1 MKSIVVWGFPT
12 RIVFGAGAVSETG
25 SALEGCRHAL
35 IVTDAGVKAA
45 GLIAP
50 VVGALGKVGIEA
62 TIFDGVK
69 GNPKEAHVD
78 AGFAAYREAEADCVV
93 AVGGGS
99 PMDAAKVI
107 ALRVNHHRPL
117 VDYDDAHGG
126 DRYVTDAV
134 PPIVAV
140 PTTAGT
146 GSEVG
151 RAGVVT
157 VEATGRKTVIF
168 HASLLPKTAIL
179 DPALTTS
186 MPAQV
191 TAATGYDALTH
202 CLEAFVAASD
212 HPMCDGIALRG
223 IGLVHKSLRRAVS
236 HGDDLEARG
245 DMMKAAM
252 MGAVAFQKGLGACHS
267 LAHPLG
273 SQCDLHHGLA
283 NAICLPEVVRFNL
296 ETVKERYAE
305 VAGILGGTAD
315 ATACAGLLEELRKD
329 LDLAAS
335 LEEAGLTEV
344 PLDALADEA
353 IEDGCHRS
361 NPRTCTRA
369 DLRDL
374 YERVR

>member
-12 RIVFGAGAVSETG
+12 RVVFGAGAVSETG
-25 SALEGCRHAL
+25 AALPGSKHAL
-35 IVTDAGVKAA
+35 IVTDAGVKGA

-50 VVGALGKVGIEA
+50 VVGSLEKAGIA
-62 TIFDGVK
+62 HTIYDGVK
-69 GNPKEAHVD
+69 GNPTEAHVD
-78 AGFAAYREAEADCVV
+78 EGLTAYREAEADCVV

-107 ALRVNHHRPL
+107 AMRVNHHRPL
-117 VDYDDAHGG
+117 ADYDDATGG
-126 DRYVTDAV
+126 DRYVTEPV
-134 PPIVAV
+134 PPIIAV

-157 VEATGRKTVIF
+157 VASTGRKTVIF
-168 HASLLPKTAIL
+168 HPSLLPRTAIL
-179 DPALTTS
+179 DPALTEGL
-186 MPAQV
+186 PAHI

-202 CLEAFVAASD
+202 CLEALVANGD
-212 HPMCDGIALRG
+212 HPMCDGIAIEG
-223 IGLVHKSLRRAVS
+223 IKLVRRALVRAVTR
-236 HGDDLEARG
+236 GDDLDARG

-296 ETVKERYAE
+296 EAAEARYAE

-315 ATACAGLLEELRKD
+315 AARCADDLAALREEVG
-329 LDLAAS
+329 LAAS
-335 LEEAGLTEV
+335 LKAAGLDEV

-353 IEDGCHRS
+353 IEDGCHRA
-361 NPRTCTRA
+361 NPRPCTRA
-369 DLRDL
+369 DLRGL
-374 YERVR
+374 YERVS